1 MLQVYVMIRRAV
13 TSSPLRWVVGDTH
26 KSITHLDTSVA
37 VPSLEIDNDDE
48 RTDVANECDISSVEE
63 RVEEEDDAVVVDD
76 DDFLLLANQWSEFNI
91 TSLRYE
97 DIDYTLTEMPPPS
110 LSELV
115 SPIIRVYKAPQNSR
129 RIYDIPASVEEVWN
143 ILTDYEHLQQVVPN
157 LVANEVLELLTG
169 DKNNVSTNSTSVLD
183 GGKHSNAAMK
193 CKMMA
198 NQMNGSFM
206 KQTGGSKVFGI
217 NFTAKMTLEVREWPN
232 GIFDV
237 KEKGD
242 ELERF
247 VFPTPFT
254 ISSLPHRDITMQSI
268 ENDNGDF
275 RMYQGVWR
283 LQPLPGCSLSQG
295 ESAMRLSYAVE
306 VSPRA
311 YLPVSLI
318 EGYIARDLAVN
329 LEAIREVFIG

>member
-1 MLQVYVMIRRAV
+1 MIRRAV
-13 TSSPLRWVVGDTH
+13 SSPLRWVVGDTH

-37 VPSLEIDNDDE
+37 VPSLEIDNDDG
-48 RTDVANECDISSVEE
+48 RIDVANECDVSSVEEE
-63 RVEEEDDAVVVDD
+63 RVEEEDDVVVEEDD
-76 DDFLLLANQWSEFNI
+76 ELLLLANQWTEFNV

-110 LSELV
+110 ISELG
-115 SPIIRVYKAPQNSR
+115 SPFIRVYKAPQNSR
-129 RIYDIPASVEEVWN
+129 RIYAGIDIPASIEEIWN
-143 ILTDYEHLQQVVPN
+143 LLTDYEHLQKVVPN

-169 DKNNVSTNSTSVLD
+169 EKGNVSTNSTSVLD
-183 GGKHSNAAMK
+183 GGKHSNAATK

-198 NQMNGSFM
+198 NQMNGSIM

-217 NFTAKMTLEVREWPN
+217 NFTAKMTLEVREWSN
-232 GIFDV
+232 GMPTCV

-242 ELERF
+242 ELERY
-247 VFPTPFT
+247 VFATPFT
-254 ISSLPHRDITMQSI
+254 IPSLPYKDISMQSL
-268 ENDNGDF
+268 EKDNGDF

-283 LQPLPGCSLSQG
+283 LQPLPGCSLQQG
-295 ESAMRLSYAVE
+295 ESAMRLAYAVE

-311 YLPVSLI
+311 YLPVALI